1 MSSKFVFAS
10 ALVAALSI
18 PAGLGIAKDPPP
30 VHQGPW
36 PIYHWLNLQPTEDE
50 LRALHEQDVTRA
62 QAREI
67 DRLYDQLMSGSKQI
81 LRRHPAPP

>member
-1 MSSKFVFAS
+1 MSSKFIFAG

-18 PAGLGIAKDPPP
+18 PAGLGIAQDAPP
-30 VHQGPW
+30 VHKPPW
-36 PIYHWLNLQPTEDE
+36 PIYNWLNHQPTEDE

-67 DRLYDQLMSGSKQI
+67 DRLYDELMSSSKRIPGQ
-81 LRRHPAPP
+81 RPAQP